1 MGRRGAPFFIALL
14 LLLLYSSLAVT
25 SASDE
30 HGSGSLDLRKL
41 SPEERKDFLKAIEL
55 EHVGKRRRK
64 GRNGHDDVKGWIRQ
78 SSLI

>member
-1 MGRRGAPFFIALL
+1 MGRGAPFSIALL
-14 LLLLYSSLAVT
+14 LVYYLAVT
-25 SASDE
+25 FASDE